1 MNKTRDIYKME
12 QNSTKSERLYETP
25 VENFAGLVRIILAIQ
40 GIVQLPPTTF
50 LRNLRPRSVASVEGE
65 SLQRD
70 LIRKA
75 TYWLHGQ
82 FSWQRDKSK
91 RWKEVEEEVRR
102 RRRRFFIAI
111 GSKNFCSSRLVSFE
125 LFTIRSNWP
134 RAINVIYQRCNLL
147 RGAFSIVWVNSF
159 HRRSRGRLQ
168 KKRIT
173 TEVNKKRRERE
184 TGWKFSALLPGGGS
198 ASLPVNDG
206 SIVVSDNFYNK
217 PVKRLLFPSPFFL
230 RFFSQAFTFLHPFLP
245 PPFFLSLRDRRC
257 IDYSD
262 SDSLWIKITFK

>member
-1 MNKTRDIYKME
+1 MKRSRGRSSKKKKKVFHRD
-12 QNSTKSERLYETP
+12 
-25 VENFAGLVRIILAIQ
+25 
-40 GIVQLPPTTF
+40 
-50 LRNLRPRSVASVEGE
+50 
-65 SLQRD
+65 
-70 LIRKA
+70 
-75 TYWLHGQ
+75 WLE
-82 FSWQRDKSK
+82 K
-91 RWKEVEEEVRR
+91 
-102 RRRRFFIAI
+102 
-111 GSKNFCSSRLVSFE
+111 FCSSRLVSFE

-217 PVKRLLFPSPFFL
+217 PVKRLLFLSLSFSFLSPFLFAGFYFSPSFL
-230 RFFSQAFTFLHPFLP
+230 TSLFFSLYATDVVLIIQIPI
-245 PPFFLSLRDRRC
+245 R
-257 IDYSD
+257 YE
-262 SDSLWIKITFK
+262 